1 MIIEC
6 QTCHARFRLDES
18 KIKGRGA
25 RVKCRKCG
33 DSIVALKDGASTPPA
48 PAGDGFFDLGSAVR
62 DSAGESRGGPPPIGN
77 LIPFPAPARPVE
89 PEAKEPSGQALTT
102 SEPEKDEVDL
112 AFDRVLSTGVERP
125 SRSIWETEASV
136 PPAERDTPAGTELRP
151 ELDLGALTLDFGPE
165 EKLDLPPAAEQEP
178 PVGEPPAVGPSAE
191 FRGEGGFLISDSDT
205 LDFLQEK
212 HRETET
218 ETPQRIGDISLEIS
232 SAPVDEGNSF
242 LRRPDASPPPREEWE
257 SPPPRED
264 SESPPQRED
273 SGSPTSGEVFLE
285 GNVTPP
291 AAAVIETPPYREA
304 VSAPPP
310 PVESAERRR
319 SPAPESPRPRSA
331 GPAVA
336 VVLAV
341 LLAAGG
347 YLGLTTSGRTT
358 LERAIP
364 GVSALWGGKPAAP
377 AASKYDL
384 RNVIG
389 YYESGSA
396 SPRILVIKGQVANLS
411 KVEKSGIRVS
421 ATLLDN
427 TDAVLAQQAVYAG
440 NMLSGDAIRKGD
452 RDTLSKT
459 LGNRFGEGLANM
471 NIAPGKAIPFMVV
484 FFDAPA
490 TMDSYKLEAKD
501 GE

>member
-18 KIKGRGA
+18 RIKGRGA

-33 DSIVALKDGASTPPA
+33 DSIVVLKESAPP
-48 PAGDGFFDLGSAVR
+48 PPPPGGDGFFDLGSAVR
-62 DSAGESRGGPPPIGN
+62 DSAGESRGAPTPVGN
-77 LIPFPAPARPVE
+77 LIPFPAPTRPVE
-89 PEAKEPSGQALTT
+89 PEAKESSSQAWNAP
-102 SEPEKDEVDL
+102 EPEKDEVDL
-112 AFDRVLSTGVERP
+112 AFSRVLSTDTEGP
-125 SRSIWETEASV
+125 SPSIREAEPGMPFPAEASV
-136 PPAERDTPAGTELRP
+136 PAEREANATPEPRP

-165 EKLDLPPAAEQEP
+165 EKLDLPPAAEQGP
-178 PVGEPPAVGPSAE
+178 PFGEAPAVEPSAD

-212 HRETET
+212 HPDAGPEA
-218 ETPQRIGDISLEIS
+218 PPGVGDISLEIS
-232 SAPVDEGNSF
+232 SAPADGGSSF
-242 LRRPDASPPPREEWE
+242 LREPGPPPT
-257 SPPPRED
+257 PRED
-264 SESPPQRED
+264 WA
-273 SGSPTSGEVFLE
+273 SPTSSAVSLE

-291 AAAVIETPPYREA
+291 AAPVIEVPPHREEE
-304 VSAPPP
+304 SAPARA
-310 PVESAERRR
+310 VESAVHREL
-319 SPAPESPRPRSA
+319 PAPEATRPPSSA

-347 YLGLTTSGRTT
+347 YLGLTDSGRKT

-364 GVSALWGGKPAAP
+364 GVAALWGGKPAAP

-411 KVEKSGIRVS
+411 KVEKSGILVS

-440 NMLSGDAIRKGD
+440 NLLSGEVIRKGD
-452 RDTLSKT
+452 RETLLKA

-471 NIAPGKAIPFMVV
+471 NVAPDKAIPFMVV

-501 GE
+501 AE